1 MPTLICNCND
11 TMPLDGAALSEA
23 NPDAGPLKV
32 HRLLC
37 RREIGDFRQALD
49 GTEDVIVACTQES
62 PLFTEVAAQ
71 TARDAGVVTAPVRF
85 VNIRETGGWSQ
96 GARRDPAT
104 ANAKIAALLAAAALP
119 EPAPVPVVD
128 YRSQG
133 AVLVMGPAE
142 RALPWASRLTE
153 AGLEVTVLL
162 SGHAASHASQPA
174 ERAWPVHSG
183 TLTALTG
190 WLGAFTATWET
201 GAGKSN
207 PIDLDLCTRCNACI
221 AACPEQA
228 IDFSYQIDL
237 DLCRDHRDCVKACGA
252 AAAIDF
258 DRPMAVTEARFD
270 LVFDLNDAPAFTMH
284 QPPEGYLHAGGDVVR
299 QQAQA
304 LLLQQLVGDFEKPKF
319 FRYKESLCAHGRNQT
334 TGCTACIDICSTQA
348 IRSQWHD
355 GKGRIEVTPNLCM
368 GCGACTTVCPSGAI
382 SYGYP
387 GPETLGERLRT
398 LVSAYRAAGGRDAVL
413 LLHGEEYG
421 NPAILALGRAARAG
435 QAQGVP
441 PNVIPV
447 PMFHPAAAGIELWLA
462 ALCWGA
468 DGVAVLLTGDE
479 APQYRAA
486 LAGQMAVARAMLEGL
501 GYRGRRLAL
510 VEAGDPA
517 SLDAGLA
524 AIATPGPEYRA
535 DGRTEGRMTPL
546 PAAGFRAALAKRETL
561 DFAIDHLVRH
571 APVPAETVPLPAG
584 APFGA
589 IAVDTGRCTLCMACV
604 GACPSQ
610 ALRDNIDKPVL
621 AFIERNCIQCG
632 LCEKTCPEDAISLI
646 PRLLT
651 GEGARR
657 AITLNE
663 TQPFHC
669 IRCAKPFGTAQMVQ
683 SMLVRLAGHPAFAGA
698 AAERLK
704 MCPDCRVV
712 DMMEKDTGAASGATL
727 Q

>member
-1 MPTLICNCND
+1 MPTLICNCNE
-11 TMPLDGAALSEA
+11 TMPLDGAVLSDA
-23 NPDAGPLKV
+23 NRDATQGAGPLKV

-49 GTEDVIVACTQES
+49 GADDVIVACTQES

-71 TARDAGVVTAPVRF
+71 TAREQGVVTAPVRF
-85 VNIRETGGWSQ
+85 VNIRETGGWSA

-104 ANAKIAALLAAAALP
+104 ANAKIAALLAVAALP
-119 EPAPVPVVD
+119 DPDPVATVD
-128 YRSQG
+128 YRSDG
-133 AVLVMGPAE
+133 AVLVMGPAA
-142 RALPWASRLTE
+142 RALPWAGRLSE
-153 AGLEVTVLL
+153 AGLDVTILL
-162 SGHAASHASQPA
+162 SGTDGAVRSDANPA
-174 ERAWPVHSG
+174 GRAWPVHSG
-183 TLTALTG
+183 ALQSLKG

-221 AACPEQA
+221 EACPEQA

-237 DLCRDHRDCVKACGA
+237 DRCRDHRDCVKACGA

-258 DRPMAVTEARFD
+258 DRPVATETGRFD
-270 LVFDLNDAPAFTMH
+270 IVFDLNDAPAYAMH
-284 QPPEGYLHAGGDVVR
+284 QPPQGYLHAGGDVAR
-299 QQAQA
+299 QYA
-304 LLLQQLVGDFEKPKF
+304 LALTAQQLVGEFEKPKF

-348 IRSQWHD
+348 IGSHWRD

-398 LVSAYRAAGGRDAVL
+398 LVTTYNRAGGRDAVL
-413 LLHGEEYG
+413 LLHGEEHG
-421 NPAILALGRAARAG
+421 TPAILALGRAARAG
-435 QAQGVP
+435 QARGVP
-441 PNVIPV
+441 PNVIPLSV
-447 PMFHPAAAGIELWLA
+447 FHPASAGIELWLA
-462 ALCWGA
+462 ALSWGA
-468 DGVAVLLTGDE
+468 GGVAVLLTGDE

-486 LAGQMAVARAMLEGL
+486 LVEQMAVARAILEGF
-501 GYRGRRLAL
+501 GYRGHRLAL
-510 VEAGDPA
+510 VEARDVA
-517 SLDAGLA
+517 TLDAGLA
-524 AIATPGPEYRA
+524 GISTAAEPVTQ
-535 DGRTEGRMTPL
+535 L
-546 PAAGFRAALAKRETL
+546 PPAGFRAALVKRETL
-561 DFAIDHLVRH
+561 DFVIDHLARH
-571 APVPAETVPLPAG
+571 APTPAEALPLPQG
-584 APFGA
+584 APLGA
-589 IAVDTGRCTLCMACV
+589 VEVDTGRCTLCMACV

-610 ALRDNIDKPVL
+610 ALRDNADRPVL
-621 AFIERNCIQCG
+621 AFVERNCVQCG
-632 LCEKTCPEDAISLI
+632 LCEKTCPEDAIKLV

-651 GEGARR
+651 GDAARR
-657 AITLNE
+657 PVTLNE

-669 IRCAKPFGTAQMVQ
+669 IRCGKPFGTAQMVE

-704 MCPDCRVV
+704 MCSDCRVV
-712 DMMEKDTGAASGATL
+712 DMMEKDSGTATGATL